1 MATKPPSIS
10 VAERRARVGRRH
22 RLAAEARAG
31 DLVEAAAGVVA
42 LHGTDAASVFLAALA
57 RTKVG
62 DIEAVERALYEDRS
76 LLRVLAMRRTMFVAP
91 VEIASLLLAA
101 CSRDVAASERAKAVA
116 LVEAAGHGGGD
127 SAAWFAEAERAAVA
141 ALRIH
146 GEATAPELA
155 GEDPHLSAI
164 FELGVGTKYAAKQ
177 KVVSR
182 VLNVLGAE
190 GRAIRTRP
198 RGSWIST
205 QFRWAA
211 LEEWQPAA
219 TADLDVDASRVELA
233 RLWLA
238 AFGPA
243 RIDDLR
249 WWTGWT
255 LGATRKALAALEIVE
270 VELDE
275 GPGIVLGDDLAPEA
289 AVEPWCALLPALDPT
304 TMGWKAREWYLAD
317 RGPRLFDRNG
327 NAGPTVWVDGRVA
340 GAWAQAPDGE
350 IRIALLEDI
359 GADVRAAIDAAA
371 ADLAERIG
379 DARLAPRARGRSPLE
394 QELLR

>member
-1 MATKPPSIS
+1 M
-10 VAERRARVGRRH
+10 
-22 RLAAEARAG
+22 
-31 DLVEAAAGVVA
+31 VEAAAGVVA

-57 RTKVG
+57 RTKAG
-62 DIEAVERALYEDRS
+62 DVQVVERALYEDRS

-91 VEIASLLLAA
+91 VETASLLLAA

-127 SAAWFAEAERAAVA
+127 SAAWFGEAERAAVE

-219 TADLDVDASRVELA
+219 TADLDIDASRIELA

-243 RIDDLR
+243 TADDLR

-255 LGATRKALAALEIVE
+255 VGATRKALAALEIVE

-275 GPGIVLGDDLAPEA
+275 GPGIVLGDDLAPA
-289 AVEPWCALLPALDPT
+289 DAVEPWCALLPALDPT

-317 RGPRLFDRNG
+317 RGQRLFDRNG

-350 IRIALLEDI
+350 IRIALLDDV
-359 GADVRAAIDAAA
+359 GADVRSAIDAAA
-371 ADLAERIG
+371 EDLAGRIG